1 MVFFLVLIIA
11 AIGLGVAG
19 AVAAGVFYL
28 VYVGAA
34 VFVADLVYLGA
45 WLGRRSRRPAR

>member
-1 MVFFLVLIIA
+1 MVLFLLLIIA
-11 AIGLGVAG
+11 AVGLGIAGVVVAG
-19 AVAAGVFYL
+19 LFYL
-28 VYVGAA
+28 VYIAAA